1 MRNNPYPKKYD
12 GITIQEYRRRES
24 SGKISYGEM
33 KLKGRICYLN
43 TSNIEPS
50 YFRLYGKGK

>member
-12 GITIQEYRRRES
+12 AITIQEYRRRES
-24 SGKISYGEM
+24 SGKIKHGEM
-33 KLKGRICYLN
+33 KLKGRMSYLN
-43 TSNIEPS
+43 VSTIEPS